1 MTTQTPSEF
10 IAALTEAAKAKCNPR
25 KVGRGTFGE
34 GKAEATLPDGR
45 IAGCTYSVSTSLYG
59 REQIRATFTI
69 DGKRASKEQLG
80 VALGARTK
88 EATADLNPILRSA
101 FEARA
106 PELAAD
112 WSVWMRR
119 VYDRLF
125 AKYEGKIP
133 AWVDY
138 RNEDRH
144 QITIMLPKVCK
155 TVNTQDKPINPL
167 HIQILNEKTLKEK
180 ADEYGDLVAT
190 QWFYKTSEKLGK
202 LEDAEV
208 VADSSGDVIVR
219 GKRNGKTIEMRQ
231 QRILKC
237 SPKGVLFHQFPARIY
252 VDGKFTTEAAYAEL
266 MGDKK

>member
-25 KVGRGTFGE
+25 KVGRGLFGE
-34 GKAEATLPDGR
+34 GKAEAALPDGR
-45 IAGCTYSVSTSLYG
+45 IAGCTYSVTTSLYG

-80 VALGARTK
+80 VALGARTR

-112 WSVWMRR
+112 WTAWMRR

-125 AKYEGKIP
+125 RDYNGQIP
-133 AWVDY
+133 SWVDY
-138 RNEDRH
+138 KNPDRYA
-144 QITIMLPKVCK
+144 ITIMMREVCSV
-155 TVNTQDKPINPL
+155 VNTKNTPINPL
-167 HIQILNEKTLKEK
+167 HILIMNEETLVQK
-180 ADEYGDLVAT
+180 ANKYGDDVAT

-208 VADSSGDVIVR
+208 VADSGGHVIVR
-219 GKRNGKTIEMRQ
+219 GKRNGKAIEMRQ

-237 SPKGVLFHQFPARIY
+237 SSKGVLFHQFPARIY
-252 VDGKFTTEAAYAEL
+252 VDGKFITEAAYAEL